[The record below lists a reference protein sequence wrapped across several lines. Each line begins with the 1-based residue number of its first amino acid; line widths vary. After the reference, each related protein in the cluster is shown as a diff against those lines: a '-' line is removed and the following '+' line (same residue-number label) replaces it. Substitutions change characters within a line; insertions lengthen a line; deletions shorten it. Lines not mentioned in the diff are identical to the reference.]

1 MKFENYRFT
10 PKKRR
15 GLSSIVGALLFV
27 VLMVATFSV
36 LSVALTTQT
45 DIASTSRDVAA
56 RDLAKQQEDFTMAS
70 QTNALLP
77 PELTV
82 NVDNDAKN
90 PLEIF
95 SLVISDQQAEP
106 GFITTTTVYD
116 IPADAS
122 FIMPGDEENILATTV
137 PPITLPLPLPLENEI
152 IYTFKTVSS
161 LGNFAFDTIFCTE
174 FGCTDPVTPP
184 GDGSLR
190 HSLFMDGPTGINT
203 KTSTLV
209 MFVFNT
215 SDETVT
221 DVQPFFGF
229 NVPGPPDCA
238 DMWIELVVAPLPNAG
253 VVEDITNCVIVPDT
267 PAAPVIL
274 GPHETTLFKW
284 DFTVEGDVGTVYRF
298 CNYAI
303 GTSPGAIDSQPQT
316 CDELEVINPNDC
328 GLADCEGG
336 GGDGEPDPLDEKF
349 ITRPELFLTIPS
361 PFGDPGKDP
370 TDPPPPTTA
379 RALWGANVVNP
390 TETTMFIQKITITAF
405 PPASNDNIDI
415 ILASPNELSCLP
427 RDISPGNGTIPGVN
441 PAAEAGSWSCPGSN
455 TIMWRDYS
463 NPITLPPKST
473 FPFLVEIQSH
483 LKGTKTVESVLVDST
498 VYTTSGSFGKG
509 DYQSTYYP
517 DGMYAN
523 VYLSELPVG
532 NTDLTKI
539 YSERS
544 DILSNNLETFHINLV
559 DFDFND
565 STFINV
571 TSKIIINVPKAFSE
585 VSVDHGA
592 SLKIKLGAQDVEPSV
607 VEHSD
612 GTIQIIAEINEDIGD
627 QETWEAATVVF
638 SARAPVVTEPKL
650 MVMYTLANGLGTGG
664 SSVGP
669 LTEIVLH
676 VIP

>member
-1 MKFENYRFT
+1 MKFKNYRFT
-10 PKKRR
+10 NKKRR

-56 RDLAKQQEDFTMAS
+56 RDLARQQEDFTMAS
-70 QTNALLP
+70 QTNALPP

-82 NVDNDAKN
+82 NVDNDAKI

-106 GFITTTTVYD
+106 GFISTTTVYD

-122 FIMPGDEENILATTV
+122 FIMPGEEENILLTTV
-137 PPITLPLPLPLENEI
+137 PPITLPLPLATENEI

-229 NVPGPPDCA
+229 DVPGPLDCT
-238 DMWIELVVAPLPNAG
+238 DMWIELIVAPLPNAG
-253 VVEDITNCVIVPDT
+253 VDEDITNCVIVPDT

-274 GPHETTLFKW
+274 GPHETMLFKW

-303 GTSPGAIDSQPQT
+303 GNSPGPIDSQPQT
-316 CDELEVINPNDC
+316 CDEIEVIDPNDC
-328 GLADCEGG
+328 GLVDCG
-336 GGDGEPDPLDEKF
+336 GGDGDEDILDERF

-361 PFGDPGKDP
+361 PFGAPGSCIACPD
-370 TDPPPPTTA
+370 

-390 TETTMFIQKITITAF
+390 TDTTMFIHKITITAF
-405 PPASNDNIDI
+405 PPAANKNFLVI
-415 ILASPNELSCLP
+415 ASHPTNQVHCNP
-427 RDISPGNGTIPGVN
+427 QDISPGNGTIPGTQIT
-441 PAAEAGSWSCPGSN
+441 EAGFWTCPGQN
-455 TIMWRDYS
+455 TIMWRNYA
-463 NPITLPPKST
+463 NPITLPPQST
-473 FPFLVEIQSH
+473 FPFLVQLESDRPISA
-483 LKGTKTVESVLVDST
+483 VAESVLVDST
-498 VYTTSGSFGKG
+498 VYTTSGAFGKG
-509 DYQSTYYP
+509 NYQSTAYP
-517 DGMYAN
+517 LSMYAN
-523 VYLSELPVG
+523 VFAT
-532 NTDLTKI
+532 TDWLDGVNRDNI
-539 YSERS
+539 ISDYSGICSGDVQRFS
-544 DILSNNLETFHINLV
+544 VVFT
-559 DFDFND
+559 DFDTD
-565 STFINV
+565 PLTFIEAG
-571 TSKIIINVPKAFSE
+571 SKLVVNVPRAFKE
-585 VSVDHGA
+585 VIVIDAETSNPGILIDPG
-592 SLKIKLGAQDVEPSV
+592 IEPTV
-607 VEHSD
+607 VIHPDE
-612 GTIQIIAEINEDIGD
+612 TTQIIATVPDRIGD
-627 QETWEAATVVF
+627 VLGIEYVVLTFEGLAPTVD
-638 SARAPVVTEPKL
+638 TNKL
-650 MVMYTLANGLGTGG
+650 MVMYTLANGLGEPN

-669 LTEIVLH
+669 LTEIVLQ
-676 VIP
+676 VIPDPC